1 MDGNILNF
9 KLIVVT
15 VEKKNCK
22 SCYKFNSTFKLL
34 LENTDEKGKD
44 YIENLVNNFLQI
56 NSTTFTNLTNS
67 KTILPREKK
76 DTYKILCKK
85 RKK

>member
-1 MDGNILNF
+1 M
-9 KLIVVT
+9 
-15 VEKKNCK
+15 
-22 SCYKFNSTFKLL
+22 

-85 RKK
+85 QKK